1 MCAKVKVSHGTAN
14 IAKEKIIANLIN
26 LLAPRSSKSVFTNYF
41 AGAYCHQ
48 NFRYCHQNLTMEC

>member
-26 LLAPRSSKSVFTNYF
+26 LLAHRSSKNVFTNYV
-41 AGAYCHQ
+41 AGASCHQ
-48 NFRYCHQNLTMEC
+48 NFRYCHQNLTIEF